1 MDHETYMRR
10 CLELAAEAGDRGDT
24 PVGALIV
31 FDGRVVGEASE
42 GLPTGRLVTGHAE
55 VLAVQRAADSLGGP
69 DLPGGTLYTT
79 AEPCFMCSYIIR
91 QARIS
96 CVVYGRST
104 PLIGGITSS
113 HPILVSADLDAWRPA
128 PETIGGVLEE
138 ECLSLSRRATG
149 DR

>member
-1 MDHETYMRR
+1 MRR

-31 FDGRVVGEASE
+31 LDGRVVGEASD
-42 GLPTGRLVTGHAE
+42 GLPTGRLVTGHCRDP
-55 VLAVQRAADSLGGP
+55 AVQACGGWLGGP
-69 DLPGGTLYTT
+69 DLLGRTLYTT

-104 PLIGGITSS
+104 PLIGGVTSS
-113 HPILVSADLDAWRPA
+113 HPILVSADLDSWLP
-128 PETIGGVLEE
+128 P
-138 ECLSLSRRATG
+138 RR
-149 DR
+149 